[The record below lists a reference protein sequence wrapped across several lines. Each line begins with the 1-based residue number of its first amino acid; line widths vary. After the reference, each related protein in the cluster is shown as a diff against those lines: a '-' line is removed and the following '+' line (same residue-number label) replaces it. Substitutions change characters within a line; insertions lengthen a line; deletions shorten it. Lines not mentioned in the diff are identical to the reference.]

1 MRRLFFLIVC
11 LILTGLLLSACGAKD
26 TPERQPQQV
35 SSVPVEQTAPVTQTQ
50 AEPDRESDAVQ
61 NEQSA
66 VSNPLQQAPG
76 EQPSGTKTP
85 EVPKTAGGKTDT
97 PKNYSLKVG
106 GYFPPFSLSNLEGGT
121 ISSGDLFAGNTV
133 TLINFWGT
141 FCGPCI
147 REMPELEKLWQQY
160 SGQGLGVVGI
170 ILDSQKAAQAR
181 SIAAKLGTTYP
192 HVLDDGRYGPGIRA
206 VPMTLLVDSEGKVLV
221 SVTGARTLPVFVQMI
236 EPYL

>member
-1 MRRLFFLIVC
+1 MRKILFLAAC
-11 LILTGLLLSACGAKD
+11 LILATLLSSGCGTKD
-26 TPERQPQQV
+26 KSEQLPQV
-35 SSVPVEQTAPVTQTQ
+35 SSVPAEQPVQVAENPAAQTQ
-50 AEPDRESDAVQ
+50 DSEALKNEP
-61 NEQSA
+61 SA
-66 VSNPLQQAPG
+66 VVNPQQQASETTAATEP
-76 EQPSGTKTP
+76 
-85 EVPKTAGGKTDT
+85 PKEKAAETKTDT

-106 GYFPPFSLSNLEGGT
+106 EYFPPFSLTDLDGGA
-121 ISSGDLFAGNTV
+121 ISSSDLFSSNKV

-170 ILDSQKAAQAR
+170 VLDSQKVAQAR
-181 SIAAKLGTTYP
+181 TIAAKLGTTYP
-192 HVLDDGRYGPGIRA
+192 HLLDDGRYGPSIRA

-221 SVTGARTLPVFVQMI
+221 SVTGARTLPVFVQMV